1 MCGSSSQRLSSYLR
15 LSLIWDQSQSK
26 NQLRMSHFIA
36 TLVIS
41 TEISQS
47 LVMAYQMTGEPIK
60 FILDENVE
68 IEPFDSE
75 SQSENFTN
83 QSENAK
89 DNSSESSFKNRSN
102 SNCHH
107 LSNQKSYVKSHGIP
121 LACGLG
127 LFGNCVVTVF
137 LILSDY
143 KQSKFKQSLIALSI
157 SDILF
162 LSVLL
167 IEEHSSFAKEC
178 FGRLYPYFWHP
189 SRSILI
195 TFETYMIMSISLER
209 FIALYRPL
217 HYKTSIVN
225 TSKKVHCF
233 TFVVLPMIV
242 SFLLN
247 IPKYFEI
254 EMVQQ
259 NSTSSSSQEKW
270 KVELTNLRLNENYL
284 YYYIY
289 LTRLICTGVFP
300 MLFLLVMNFLIFT
313 VMCRKKMNSQKN
325 FLRRQS
331 TAAVEIKRS
340 FLDAIPLFSI
350 VVFFIGCNI
359 SIKAMT

>member
-1 MCGSSSQRLSSYLR
+1 
-15 LSLIWDQSQSK
+15 
-26 NQLRMSHFIA
+26 
-36 TLVIS
+36 
-41 TEISQS
+41 
-47 LVMAYQMTGEPIK
+47 MTGEPIK

-313 VMCRKKMNSQKN
+313 VMCRKKMNQLRY
-325 FLRRQS
+325 FLMSSFQS
-331 TAAVEIKRS
+331 INLSKLFERPDLT
-340 FLDAIPLFSI
+340 PLP
-350 VVFFIGCNI
+350 
-359 SIKAMT
+359 